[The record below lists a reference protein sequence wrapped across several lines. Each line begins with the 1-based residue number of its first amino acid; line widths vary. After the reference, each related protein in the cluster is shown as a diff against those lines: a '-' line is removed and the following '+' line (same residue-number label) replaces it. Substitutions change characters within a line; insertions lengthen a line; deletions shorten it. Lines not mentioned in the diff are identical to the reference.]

1 MRLPIT
7 VAKESK
13 ESIDTNALLDCGA
26 GGVFMDQKFADRN
39 TIRTTPLK
47 KPILAK
53 NVDGTLNK
61 NGTITHS
68 ATIDLRING
77 RTMKTRCLVMG
88 LGKESIILGLPW
100 LRQHNPMVNWSTGAF
115 EFREEAQLRCL
126 ERTKA
131 IARKWQDTMIGS
143 TFS

>member
-1 MRLPIT
+1 MRLLIT

-13 ESIDTNALLDCGA
+13 EIVDMNALLDCGA
-26 GGVFMDQKFADRN
+26 GGVFMDQKFAECN
-39 TIRTTPLK
+39 AIRMIPLK

-68 ATIDLRING
+68 ATIDLTVNR
-77 RTMKTRCLVMG
+77 RTMKTRCLVTG

-100 LRQHNPMVNWSTGAF
+100 LRQHNPTVNWSTGAF
-115 EFREEAQLRCL
+115 EFREEAHLRRL
-126 ERTKA
+126 E
-131 IARKWQDTMIGS
+131 
-143 TFS
+143 